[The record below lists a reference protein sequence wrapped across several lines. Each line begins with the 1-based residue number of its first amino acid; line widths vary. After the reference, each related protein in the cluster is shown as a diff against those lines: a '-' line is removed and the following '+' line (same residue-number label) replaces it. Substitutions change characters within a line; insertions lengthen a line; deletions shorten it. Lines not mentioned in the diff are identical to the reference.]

1 MKLVA
6 QERLVNE
13 NLTKDK
19 QLLVAEITN
28 LQSQLTRKDQ
38 QLKKVEQELVTQK
51 EENISLRQQLADYQI
66 TSLVSQ
72 IKLLE
77 EELVAHQNSQD
88 NYLVTKTQEDLSKL
102 QNRLEDQTKQYK
114 ACIQIPPKSSN

>member
-1 MKLVA
+1 VKLVA